1 MELVIVML
9 LVFSGVIAT
18 DQYFDINKSE
28 RCAEVT
34 RFQSNDLEID
44 YCLAQ
49 GKIEQGNAQLKDV
62 HEDIKKIQNMDE
74 Q

>member
-1 MELVIVML
+1 MEIVIVML

-18 DQYFDINKSE
+18 DQHFDNNKAE

-34 RFQSNDLEID
+34 RFESNDLEID

-49 GKIEQGNAQLKDV
+49 GKIEQGNAQLKEVQD
-62 HEDIKKIQNMDE
+62 DIKKIQNMAE